1 MKKVDHNEAKGSARE
16 TDGTEDRI
24 ARAMRVLM
32 DRDGPG
38 SLMPDRNL
46 RVEEAIMAGTSV
58 KSVSRRHLWAG
69 GIVLLL
75 AGSAIGAVA
84 TNIITQRFTGYVEL
98 EDGSRVQVEGE
109 MMIET
114 EGDQKQVTINAEG
127 LPAGAG
133 ITGGEWRTEDGRVIR
148 VQPVDGG
155 AEATF
160 EMPAGGDAKATGGN

>member
-1 MKKVDHNEAKGSARE
+1 
-16 TDGTEDRI
+16 
-24 ARAMRVLM
+24 
-32 DRDGPG
+32 
-38 SLMPDRNL
+38 
-46 RVEEAIMAGTSV
+46 MAGST
-58 KSVSRRHLWAG
+58 KSVSKRHLWAG
-69 GIVLLL
+69 GILLLL

-84 TNIITQRFTGYVEL
+84 TSVITQRFTGYVEL

-114 EGDQKQVTINAEG
+114 DGDHKQVTINAEN
-127 LPAGAG
+127 LPVGAG

-160 EMPAGGDAKATGGN
+160 EMPAGATEKAAGGN